1 MSEHFSLA
9 TEVCHQVNE
18 KKKTI
23 LNSLQ
28 WIKINEMLRKQPVSK
43 QIKKQRKSSSNSNKE
58 REIKKPMTGKTD
70 TKIAA
75 LWIEASIHN

>member
-43 QIKKQRKSSSNSNKE
+43 QIKNKE
-58 REIKKPMTGKTD
+58 KVAAIATNREK
-70 TKIAA
+70 
-75 LWIEASIHN
+75 SRSR

>member
-28 WIKINEMLRKQPVSK
+28 WIKINEMLRKQLVSK
-43 QIKKQRKSSSNSNKE
+43 QIKNKE
-58 REIKKPMTGKTD
+58 KVTAIATNRGK
-70 TKIAA
+70 
-75 LWIEASIHN
+75 SRSR

>member
-28 WIKINEMLRKQPVSK
+28 WIKINEMLRKQLVSK
-43 QIKKQRKSSSNSNKE
+43 QIKNKE
-58 REIKKPMTGKTD
+58 KVAEIATNRGK
-70 TKIAA
+70 
-75 LWIEASIHN
+75 SRSR

>member
-43 QIKKQRKSSSNSNKE
+43 QIKNKE
-58 REIKKPMTGKTD
+58 KVAAIATKRGK
-70 TKIAA
+70 
-75 LWIEASIHN
+75 SRCR

>member
-1 MSEHFSLA
+1 MSGHFSLA

-43 QIKKQRKSSSNSNKE
+43 QIKNKE
-58 REIKKPMTGKTD
+58 KLTAIATKRGK
-70 TKIAA
+70 
-75 LWIEASIHN
+75 SRSR

>member
-28 WIKINEMLRKQPVSK
+28 WIKIKEMLRKQPVSK
-43 QIKKQRKSSSNSNKE
+43 QIKNKE
-58 REIKKPMTGKTD
+58 KVAAIATNREK
-70 TKIAA
+70 
-75 LWIEASIHN
+75 SRSR

>member
-28 WIKINEMLRKQPVSK
+28 WIKIHEMLRKQLVSK
-43 QIKKQRKSSSNSNKE
+43 QIKKVAAIATNRGKSRS
-58 REIKKPMTGKTD
+58 R
-70 TKIAA
+70 
-75 LWIEASIHN
+75 

>member
-28 WIKINEMLRKQPVSK
+28 WIKINEMLRKQLVSK
-43 QIKKQRKSSSNSNKE
+43 QIKNKE
-58 REIKKPMTGKTD
+58 KVAAIATNRGK
-70 TKIAA
+70 
-75 LWIEASIHN
+75 SRSR

>member
-28 WIKINEMLRKQPVSK
+28 WIKINEMLRKQLVSK
-43 QIKKQRKSSSNSNKE
+43 QIKGNQ
-58 REIKKPMTGKTD
+58 
-70 TKIAA
+70 
-75 LWIEASIHN
+75 EADDWKNRYQNRCFVD

>member
-28 WIKINEMLRKQPVSK
+28 WIKIHEMLRKQLVSK
-43 QIKKQRKSSSNSNKE
+43 QIKNKE
-58 REIKKPMTGKTD
+58 KVAAIATNRGK
-70 TKIAA
+70 
-75 LWIEASIHN
+75 SRSR